1 MKLPLFQTKKRKGK
15 TKMGTT
21 GKVLLGEMKLKG
33 SGKIGDLRR
42 VQRAIDEIQK
52 EPITTSDEAVLWEC
66 PPYMEGD
73 DDFLVFR
80 YQGNTYLIT
89 KWYES
94 GEGDDSLS

>member
-1 MKLPLFQTKKRKGK
+1 
-15 TKMGTT
+15 MGTT
-21 GKVLLGEMKLKG
+21 GKVLLGEMEERG
-33 SGKIGDLRR
+33 GGKIGDFKR

-52 EPITTSDEAVLWEC
+52 EPITISNGAILWEC

-94 GEGDDSLS
+94 REGDDSLS